1 MSLDSLDRRAW
12 CAVVWILMVGGG
24 VAAPPEPIR
33 PAEKI
38 PLFDGGSL
46 DRLYTW
52 LVDDHQADPLRVFTR
67 VDQVDGAPAIRIS
80 GERWGG
86 LVTRNAY
93 QDYRLVVEFRWGT
106 ITWGNRMNG
115 ARDSGILLHCQGRDG
130 NTAADF
136 NGPWMASVETQM
148 IEGGTGDF
156 ILVSGFDERG
166 DRIGPSVS
174 VHTSQDRDGEWVY
187 DPWAELKQFTSGRIN
202 WYGRDPD
209 WSDRLGFRG
218 KKDVENPAGEWNRIE
233 VICRGGDI
241 TNTVNGRIVN
251 RLTGSTFR
259 AGKIMFQSEGAEVF
273 FRRIELHP
281 LD

>member
-1 MSLDSLDRRAW
+1 MKSLLTW
-12 CAVVWILMVGGG
+12 CTGCVLVWTVAPVR
-24 VAAPPEPIR
+24 VAAAEEAVR
-33 PAEKI
+33 PVETI
-38 PLFDGGSL
+38 PLFDGGGRL
-46 DRLYTW
+46 DHFYSW
-52 LVDDHQADPLRVFTR
+52 LVDDHESDPLRVFTR
-67 VDQVDGAPAIRIS
+67 VDQIDGAPAIRVS

-86 LVTRNAY
+86 LVTRQAY
-93 QDYRLVVEFRWGT
+93 QDYRLVVEFRWGEV
-106 ITWGNRMNG
+106 TWGNRVHG

-130 NTAADF
+130 NTAPDF

-156 ILVSGFDERG
+156 ILVSGYDERG
-166 DRIGPSVS
+166 GRIAPSVS
-174 VHTSQDRDGEWVY
+174 VHGSQDRDGEWVY
-187 DPWAELKQFTSGRIN
+187 DPWAPLKSFSSGRIN

-209 WSDRLGFRG
+209 WTDRLGFRG
-218 KKDVENPAGEWNRIE
+218 KRDVESPAGEWTRIE
-233 VICRGGDI
+233 VTCRDGDI

-251 RLTGSTFR
+251 RLTASSFR